1 LNKFQS
7 NSTRNTANLRY
18 QNVDSKANRG
28 GKFDFGDIDDLENGN
43 GDENGR
49 SDSKAEAKIEQK
61 RDANALKPMAQISAE
76 RGSSH
81 GRLSAIT
88 GAGISGLAAN
98 AVQRLASVKS

>member
-1 LNKFQS
+1 M
-7 NSTRNTANLRY
+7 RY

-43 GDENGR
+43 EDEKEQP
-49 SDSKAEAKIEQK
+49 DSKDNEKIEQK
-61 RDANALKPMAQISAE
+61 SDANALKPMAQISAE

-81 GRLSAIT
+81 GRLSALT

>member
-1 LNKFQS
+1 M
-7 NSTRNTANLRY
+7 RY

-28 GKFDFGDIDDLENGN
+28 GKFDFGDIDDSPNGN
-43 GDENGR
+43 EDENGQ
-49 SDSKAEAKIEQK
+49 SDSKDKQKIEQK
-61 RDANALKPMAQISAE
+61 SDDNALKPMAQISAE

-81 GRLSAIT
+81 GRLSALT

>member
-1 LNKFQS
+1 MNKFQS

-43 GDENGR
+43 EDGR
-49 SDSKAEAKIEQK
+49 GPSGSKDNAKIE
-61 RDANALKPMAQISAE
+61 RTSDANALKPMAQISAE

-81 GRLSAIT
+81 GRLSALT